1 MGYTFSTTRFDF
13 GPADRKPVWGHKR
26 QEIAFNG
33 SIMATKKYATI
44 GLQIHPIYAIQFRR

>member
-33 SIMATKKYATI
+33 SIMVTKNM
-44 GLQIHPIYAIQFRR
+44 QP